1 MIKRY
6 FSECTLD
13 VANTGCRWDDSTK
26 KLYVF
31 YQVDFNNP
39 VWKIQ
44 ERKDMTN
51 PQSGTKI
58 KFWDCPKTL
67 LNPKKRT
74 ISKRG
79 KLFERMV
86 ADQDSDM
93 VVVLDGKNKNKT

>member
-1 MIKRY
+1 
-6 FSECTLD
+6 
-13 VANTGCRWDDSTK
+13 
-26 KLYVF
+26 
-31 YQVDFNNP
+31 
-39 VWKIQ
+39 
-44 ERKDMTN
+44 MTN

-93 VVVLDGKNKNKT
+93 VVVLDGKNRNKT